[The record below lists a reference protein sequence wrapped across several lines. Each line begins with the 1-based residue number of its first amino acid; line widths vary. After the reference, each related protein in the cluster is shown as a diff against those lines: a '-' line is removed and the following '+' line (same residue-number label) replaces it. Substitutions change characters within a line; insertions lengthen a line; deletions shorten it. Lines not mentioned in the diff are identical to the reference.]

1 MVVAMVEARND
12 MRYEPASCANRCR
25 WRRAVKQIRALT
37 RRSDAPVGSQHERI
51 LVREGAVMTQHPYAG
66 LATTFDTA
74 AELYERARP
83 GYPRQLFADLATSTG
98 LRTGGARVLEVG
110 AGTGKA
116 TRGLLE
122 RDWSVV
128 ALEPGRALAAV
139 ARRVLAGR
147 GDVDVVVSPFE
158 RWLAGEQKPFDLV
171 FAATSWH
178 WLDPQVAY
186 RRAAELLRPGG
197 QLAIVAT
204 EHVSPPGGD
213 DFFRQIERVYDEV
226 GMGDGQGG
234 PKPPEAIAAPDV
246 EAIGGSGFFAQ
257 PIVHRYVWSRD
268 YTAEEYLALLST
280 YSGHI
285 AASPSQ
291 RRTLYRGIR
300 ELISARPGAK
310 VSKHYLN
317 MLQIARRIG

>member
-1 MVVAMVEARND
+1 
-12 MRYEPASCANRCR
+12 
-25 WRRAVKQIRALT
+25 
-37 RRSDAPVGSQHERI
+37 
-51 LVREGAVMTQHPYAG
+51 MTQEPYAG

-98 LRTGGARVLEVG
+98 LQTAGARVLEVG
-110 AGTGKA
+110 TGTGQA

-122 RDWSVV
+122 RGWSLVT
-128 ALEPGRALAAV
+128 LEPGRELAAV

-158 RWLAGEQKPFDLV
+158 RWEAGDQTPFDLV

-197 QLAIVAT
+197 HLAIVAT

-213 DFFRQIERVYDEV
+213 DFFPQVERVYDEV

-257 PIVHRYVWSRD
+257 PIVHRYVWSQD

-285 AASPSQ
+285 AASPWQ
-291 RRTLYRGIR
+291 RETLFRGIR
-300 ELISARPGAK
+300 ELVAARPCAT
-310 VSKHYLN
+310 VRKHYLN
-317 MLQIARRIG
+317 TLQIAPRIG

>member
-1 MVVAMVEARND
+1 MN
-12 MRYEPASCANRCR
+12 
-25 WRRAVKQIRALT
+25 
-37 RRSDAPVGSQHERI
+37 
-51 LVREGAVMTQHPYAG
+51 TQEPYAG

-83 GYPRQLFADLATSTG
+83 GYPRQLFTDLQTSTG
-98 LRTGGARVLEVG
+98 LRTAGARVLEVG
-110 AGTGKA
+110 TGTGQA

-122 RDWSVV
+122 RGWSVV
-128 ALEPGRALAAV
+128 TLEPGRELAAV

-147 GDVDVVVSPFE
+147 GDVAVVVSPFE
-158 RWLAGEQKPFDLV
+158 RWEAGDRKPFDLV

-178 WLDPQVAY
+178 WLDPHIAY

-197 QLAIVAT
+197 HLAVVAT
-204 EHVSPPGGD
+204 EHVSPAGGD
-213 DFFRQIERVYDEV
+213 DFFRRVERVYDEV

-246 EAIGGSGFFAQ
+246 AAIGGSGFFTR
-257 PIVHRYVWSRD
+257 PVVHRYVWSRD

-285 AASPSQ
+285 AASPGQ
-291 RRTLYRGIR
+291 RETLFAGIR
-300 ELISARPGAK
+300 DLIAARPSAT
-310 VSKHYLN
+310 VRKHYLN
-317 MLQIARRIG
+317 RLQIARRIG

>member
-1 MVVAMVEARND
+1 MN
-12 MRYEPASCANRCR
+12 
-25 WRRAVKQIRALT
+25 
-37 RRSDAPVGSQHERI
+37 
-51 LVREGAVMTQHPYAG
+51 TQEPYAG

-98 LRTGGARVLEVG
+98 LRTAGARVLEVG
-110 AGTGKA
+110 TGTGQA

-122 RDWSVV
+122 RGWSVV
-128 ALEPGRALAAV
+128 TLEPGRELAAV

-158 RWLAGEQKPFDLV
+158 RWEADDQQPFDLV

-178 WLDPQVAY
+178 WLDPHIAY

-197 QLAIVAT
+197 HLAVVAT

-213 DFFRQIERVYDEV
+213 DFFRQVERVYDEV

-234 PKPPEAIAAPDV
+234 PKPPEAIAAPDMA
-246 EAIGGSGFFAQ
+246 AIGGSGFFIQ

-285 AASPSQ
+285 AASPWQ
-291 RRTLYRGIR
+291 RETLFTGIR
-300 ELISARPGAK
+300 NLIAARPSAT
-310 VSKHYLN
+310 VRKHYLN
-317 MLQIARRIG
+317 TLQIARRLG

>member
-1 MVVAMVEARND
+1 
-12 MRYEPASCANRCR
+12 
-25 WRRAVKQIRALT
+25 
-37 RRSDAPVGSQHERI
+37 
-51 LVREGAVMTQHPYAG
+51 MTQEPYAG

-83 GYPRQLFADLATSTG
+83 DYPRQLFADLAMSTG
-98 LRTGGARVLEVG
+98 LRTAGARVLEVG
-110 AGTGKA
+110 TGTGQA

-122 RDWSVV
+122 RGWSLVT
-128 ALEPGRALAAV
+128 LEPGRELATV

-158 RWLAGEQKPFDLV
+158 RWEAGDQMPFDLV

-197 QLAIVAT
+197 HLAIVAT

-213 DFFRQIERVYDEV
+213 DFFAQVERVYDEV

-246 EAIGGSGFFAQ
+246 EAIGGSGFFAR
-257 PIVHRYVWSRD
+257 PIVHRYVWSQD
-268 YTAEEYLALLST
+268 YTAGEYLTLLST

-285 AASPSQ
+285 AASPGQ
-291 RRTLYRGIR
+291 RETLFRGIR
-300 ELISARPGAK
+300 ELAAARPNAT
-310 VSKHYLN
+310 VRKHYLN
-317 MLQIARRIG
+317 TLQIAPRIG